1 MEVSFREK
9 DLGHTELEMH
19 SRQSGGDIHQQV
31 DTYIRQNIRQS
42 GMRHS
47 SGR

>member
-19 SRQSGGDIHQQV
+19 SRQSGGDIHQAGRYV
-31 DTYIRQNIRQS
+31 N
-42 GMRHS
+42 MR
-47 SGR
+47 